1 MDLFSPCLH
10 QLPTVVREGSASH
23 IHTGTHS
30 GCHCSG
36 RKAPERKRDH
46 GYKHGWFLWGLIPRP
61 HASVGLS
68 HSCRELQGLW
78 KVCSSL
84 CPEGKENVFWPTWK
98 SLLQIL

>member
-1 MDLFSPCLH
+1 MFGLSQPHAVLYQFYHGTQKRKYHGANVTESY
-10 QLPTVVREGSASH
+10 TGSH
-23 IHTGTHS
+23 W
-30 GCHCSG
+30 
-36 RKAPERKRDH
+36 APERKRDH